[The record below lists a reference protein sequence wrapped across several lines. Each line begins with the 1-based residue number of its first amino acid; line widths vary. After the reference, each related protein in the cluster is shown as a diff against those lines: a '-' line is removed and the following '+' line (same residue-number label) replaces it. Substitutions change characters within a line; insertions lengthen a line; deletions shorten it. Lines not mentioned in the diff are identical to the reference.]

1 MEVPG
6 DHGKLENRKEIAAKL
21 SREITSKITPDEK
34 IQMESDGGIDEN
46 ELKAV
51 LSKSNIK
58 PSAEIAEKFNELD
71 TNKNGKLEE
80 SEISSTTKGGKDY
93 FFPGIIGVVVSTMV
107 PILIK
112 SLPEILQFGAK
123 IVQEAL
129 NQQE

>member
-1 MEVPG
+1 ME
-6 DHGKLENRKEIAAKL
+6 K
-21 SREITSKITPDEK
+21 
-34 IQMESDGGIDEN
+34 GGIDEN

-58 PSAEIAEKFNELD
+58 PLTEIAEKFNELD

-112 SLPEILQFGAK
+112 NLPEILKFGAK